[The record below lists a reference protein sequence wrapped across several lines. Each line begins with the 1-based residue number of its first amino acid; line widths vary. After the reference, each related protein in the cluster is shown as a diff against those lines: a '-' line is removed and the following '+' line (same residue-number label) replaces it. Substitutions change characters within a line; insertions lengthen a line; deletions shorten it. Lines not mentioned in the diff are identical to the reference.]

1 MEYEVYTN
9 EDGLY
14 YVVGECGQTDCF
26 VNKNDAIAAY
36 CDIVNNE
43 YYDTEEDLFDDI
55 DMQESYG
62 YDILGD

>member
-1 MEYEVYTN
+1 MEYEVYIN

-26 VNKNDAIAAY
+26 VDKDEAIAAY

-43 YYDTEEDLFDDI
+43 CCDCDDDLFDDI
-55 DMQESYG
+55 DMLESYG
-62 YDILGD
+62 FDVLGD